1 MKRLRWRIFIYSM
14 LFVVVLFLALNDY
27 SPILIV
33 GVTVVAGLIAFITLL
48 SNLSTDELLLLFYR
62 TQSEIN
68 NHLLSEIPSLS
79 G

>member
-33 GVTVVAGLIAFITLL
+33 GETVVAGLIAFITLL
-48 SNLSTDELLLLFYR
+48 SNLSTDELLLLFY
-62 TQSEIN
+62 
-68 NHLLSEIPSLS
+68 
-79 G
+79 